1 LRAERSSNR
10 DPAVIRDCR
19 LPEEFDAILAVI
31 NDGASA
37 YRGVIPAD
45 RWKEPYMPADELRHE
60 IAAGVAFSGFDEA
73 GGLVGVMGVQPVQDV
88 MLIRHAYVRT
98 ARRNGGIGGE
108 LLRHLLARTDRPVL
122 IGTWA
127 AARWAVRFYEKHGFV
142 VTDPPTKDQLLR
154 RYWTVPA
161 RQIET
166 SVVLADAR
174 WVARNGAPAAP
185 DEEPVATASD
195 RPARRPS
202 D

>member
-1 LRAERSSNR
+1 M
-10 DPAVIRDCR
+10 IRDCR

-37 YRGVIPAD
+37 YRGIIPAD

-185 DEEPVATASD
+185 DEAPVATAPD